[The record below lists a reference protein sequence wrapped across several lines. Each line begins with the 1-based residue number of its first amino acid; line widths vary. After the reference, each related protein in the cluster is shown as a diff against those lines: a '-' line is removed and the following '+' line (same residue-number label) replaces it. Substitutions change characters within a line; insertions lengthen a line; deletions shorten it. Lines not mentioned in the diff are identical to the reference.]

1 MTFLGALGTILFPVG
16 VSVLLH
22 GIRRQQKQAGVA
34 LFIPDE
40 DLFNTVDGGLA
51 LSALLELLYNLGILP
66 LGGQYYVSLLTLTL
80 YFVRAG
86 LAFASYV
93 GVLAIFGFA
102 FFFLSS
108 FFEGTVR
115 PPPAAAALVE
125 EEIARQTVGHP
136 QHINHNRQAV
146 IAERVR
152 VEARVQREFVLL
164 DRRNGY

>member
-66 LGGQYYVSLLTLTL
+66 LG
-80 YFVRAG
+80 G